1 MQIVLDTRGVQLSV
15 RNFCFHIYDKTSS
28 RIVHPQRVS
37 SFLVTAP
44 SRISS
49 PAMLL
54 AAENQI
60 PIVICTAYGR
70 PEVRIWSSRFLNT
83 SALRRRQYDF
93 TSANESLHW
102 TKSILTK
109 KMKGQADNL
118 KLLAKEFPQFKELLT
133 VANAKINTKISEML
147 SAAEST
153 KKQLLYFEA
162 HCASVYWQNA
172 GCCLPEQFRFTNR
185 FKKHPDDTFN
195 ICINYLYGMLRNTTE
210 TAILSVGLDPAL
222 GILHRDGYKMPS
234 LVFDFMEPFRPLLDR
249 ILLREMVLNSL
260 PPDITEDTEQG
271 KRLSR
276 NGRRYL
282 ISLYTKKLESLIYI
296 ENLRTSLK
304 NHLYLQ
310 VDAFVKEIKNHNIPS
325 PNEN

>member
-37 SFLVTAP
+37 SFLVAAP

-70 PEVRIWSSRFLNT
+70 PEVRMWSSRFMNT
-83 SALRRRQYDF
+83 SALRRRQYEY
-93 TSANESLHW
+93 TSANEALNW
-102 TKSILTK
+102 TKSILIK
-109 KMKGQADNL
+109 KIKGQADNL
-118 KLLAKEFPQFKELLT
+118 RLLAKEYPQFKVPLNE
-133 VANAKINTKISEML
+133 ASAKIDQKMNEMDL
-147 SAAEST
+147 IAEST

-162 HCASVYWQNA
+162 YCASVYWQSA
-172 GCCLPEQFRFTNR
+172 GSYLPEQYKFSNR
-185 FKKHPDDTFN
+185 FKKHPSDTFN

-210 TAILSVGLDPAL
+210 TTILAVGLDPAL

-234 LVFDFMEPFRPLLDR
+234 LVFDFMEPFRPVMDR
-249 ILLREMVLNSL
+249 LLLREIVMCTL
-260 PPDITEDTEQG
+260 PTDITENTEQG
-271 KRLSR
+271 RRLTK

-282 ISLYTKKLESLIYI
+282 IGLYTKKLESLTYI

-304 NHLYLQ
+304 NHIYMHIDML
-310 VDAFVKEIKNHNIPS
+310 VKEIKNHKN
-325 PNEN
+325 PN